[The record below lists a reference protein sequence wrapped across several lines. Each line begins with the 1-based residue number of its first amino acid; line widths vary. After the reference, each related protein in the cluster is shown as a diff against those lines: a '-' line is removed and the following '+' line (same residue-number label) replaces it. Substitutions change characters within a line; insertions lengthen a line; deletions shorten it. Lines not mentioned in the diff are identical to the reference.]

1 MMKRRSF
8 MAWTAAVV
16 LTATPAVAQGL
27 SLDQVSAYLNGLQ
40 TAQGGFTQINADG
53 TLSTGQIYI
62 KRPGRI
68 RFEYNAA
75 DNSLVMAGG
84 GQVAIFD
91 PRSNNGPDRYP
102 LNQTPLKIILERNVD
117 LARASMV
124 MGHTSDGTTTT
135 VTAQDPAHPQ
145 YGNIQ
150 MVFTANPVEL
160 RQWIVTDEV
169 GSQTTMILNDLVRG
183 GRINDIKFNIA
194 MRRKIGIIEPV
205 RIKKGRLTEAPFFA
219 KFCDKIVAARRTLP
233 HVRRLHLRYGQANF
247 CFSTCRA
254 YIRSGHRDRLGTD
267 CGCRSLPSRLRL
279 WSATCTTP

>member
-1 MMKRRSF
+1 MIKRLSSLALAAALTF
-8 MAWTAAVV
+8 GALPAMA
-16 LTATPAVAQGL
+16 QQL
-27 SLDQVSAYLNGLQ
+27 SLAQISQYLNGLQ

-68 RFEYNAA
+68 RFEYNAP

-117 LARASMV
+117 FGAARMV
-124 MGHTSDGTTTT
+124 TGHTSDGTTTT
-135 VTAQDPAHPQ
+135 VTAQDPDHPE

-160 RQWIVTDEV
+160 RQWIVTDDV
-169 GSQTTMILNDLVRG
+169 GSQTTVILNDMVAG
-183 GRINDIKFNIA
+183 GSIGEIKFNIIA
-194 MRRKIGIIEPV
+194 EI
-205 RIKKGRLTEAPFFA
+205 
-219 KFCDKIVAARRTLP
+219 
-233 HVRRLHLRYGQANF
+233 AN
-247 CFSTCRA
+247 
-254 YIRSGHRDRLGTD
+254 
-267 CGCRSLPSRLRL
+267 
-279 WSATCTTP
+279 WNK

>member
-1 MMKRRSF
+1 MIKRLSSLALAAALTF
-8 MAWTAAVV
+8 GAQPAMA
-16 LTATPAVAQGL
+16 QQL
-27 SLDQVSAYLNGLQ
+27 SLAQISQYLNGLQ

-68 RFEYNAA
+68 RFEYNAP

-117 LARASMV
+117 FGAARMV
-124 MGHTSDGTTTT
+124 TGHTSDGTATT
-135 VTAQDPAHPQ
+135 VTAQDPDHPE

-160 RQWIVTDEV
+160 RQWIVTDDV
-169 GSQTTMILNDLVRG
+169 GSQTTVILNDMVAG
-183 GRINDIKFNIA
+183 GSIGEIKFNIIA
-194 MRRKIGIIEPV
+194 EM
-205 RIKKGRLTEAPFFA
+205 
-219 KFCDKIVAARRTLP
+219 
-233 HVRRLHLRYGQANF
+233 AN
-247 CFSTCRA
+247 
-254 YIRSGHRDRLGTD
+254 
-267 CGCRSLPSRLRL
+267 
-279 WSATCTTP
+279 WNK

>member
-68 RFEYNAA
+68 RFEYNAP
-75 DNSLVMAGG
+75 DNSLVTAGG

-124 MGHTSDGTTTT
+124 TGHTSDGTTTT

-183 GRINDIKFNIA
+183 GRINGIKFNIVNE
-194 MRRKIGIIEPV
+194 MK
-205 RIKKGRLTEAPFFA
+205 
-219 KFCDKIVAARRTLP
+219 
-233 HVRRLHLRYGQANF
+233 N
-247 CFSTCRA
+247 
-254 YIRSGHRDRLGTD
+254 
-267 CGCRSLPSRLRL
+267 
-279 WSATCTTP
+279 WNN

>member
-1 MMKRRSF
+1 MIKRLSSLALAAALTF
-8 MAWTAAVV
+8 GPLPAMA
-16 LTATPAVAQGL
+16 QQL
-27 SLDQVSAYLNGLQ
+27 SLAQISQYLNGLQ

-68 RFEYNAA
+68 RFEYNAP

-117 LARASMV
+117 FGAARMV
-124 MGHTSDGTTTT
+124 TGHTSDGTTTT
-135 VTAQDPAHPQ
+135 VTAQDPEHPE

-160 RQWIVTDEV
+160 RQWIVTDDV
-169 GSQTTMILNDLVRG
+169 GSQTTVILNDMVAG
-183 GRINDIKFNIA
+183 GAIGEIKFNITA
-194 MRRKIGIIEPV
+194 EM
-205 RIKKGRLTEAPFFA
+205 
-219 KFCDKIVAARRTLP
+219 
-233 HVRRLHLRYGQANF
+233 AN
-247 CFSTCRA
+247 
-254 YIRSGHRDRLGTD
+254 
-267 CGCRSLPSRLRL
+267 
-279 WSATCTTP
+279 WNK